1 MGPTYHF
8 LKHLPALKV
17 KVNVTQL
24 CPTLCNPMDYTIH
37 GIFQARIL
45 EWMPFPSPGDLPN
58 PGVEPRSP
66 TLQADSLPAEPQG
79 KPKNTGVGSLSLL
92 QGIFPTQESNR
103 GLLHC
108 RQILYQLSYHRSP
121 ASPGG
126 GILEKKIKLTNQQQW
141 EWTKIIK
148 IREEGRSSNCYYRN
162 RKTDKRLLWIFIH
175 KQTGQLRRDE
185 WTPWNVKSSK
195 TELWRNRKCE

>member
-37 GIFQARIL
+37 AIFQARIL

-79 KPKNTGVGSLSLL
+79 KPMDV
-92 QGIFPTQESNR
+92 
-103 GLLHC
+103 
-108 RQILYQLSYHRSP
+108 
-121 ASPGG
+121 
-126 GILEKKIKLTNQQQW
+126 
-141 EWTKIIK
+141 
-148 IREEGRSSNCYYRN
+148 
-162 RKTDKRLLWIFIH
+162 
-175 KQTGQLRRDE
+175 RDG
-185 WTPWNVKSSK
+185 P
-195 TELWRNRKCE
+195 